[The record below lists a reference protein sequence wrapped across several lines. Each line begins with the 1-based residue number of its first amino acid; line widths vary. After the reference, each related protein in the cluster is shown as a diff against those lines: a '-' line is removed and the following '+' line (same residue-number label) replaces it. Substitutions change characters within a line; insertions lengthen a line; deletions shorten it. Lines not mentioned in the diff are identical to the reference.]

1 MPEQQ
6 PPDPL
11 VRPDVDLTDFPYMP
25 LDVRRLRDSGLAS
38 KVSGDAF
45 RAAVLLWCASWHQ
58 VPAAS
63 LPDDDEEL
71 ASLAGYGFGSGV
83 RDWRKIRAGALRGWV
98 KCSDGRLYH
107 GVVAEKA
114 NEAWTSKL
122 QHRHRRECER
132 LKKMGQRLD
141 IKPVYPSFEE
151 WIEHRARTGSD
162 RWPDPKCPEGQPSNV
177 PRDTPPESRG
187 TDPTCP
193 KNVPNPVPG
202 DSVSKGK
209 GEGEGRERERDTPSL
224 RSGASRAPAREPPG
238 PTLAG
243 QACRLMREAGAS
255 AVNPSDPRL
264 LQLLSQGVTP
274 QQLGDLVAELREAK
288 GPPKSAY
295 VLATMEGRL
304 RDAAAMPQH
313 PPGTAQR
320 ASERRSGSAYGDEML
335 RISAAIDEARGV
347 APTPETIDVEVR
359 RVG

>member
-1 MPEQQ
+1 VSEQQ
-6 PPDPL
+6 NPAPL
-11 VRPDVDLTDFPYMP
+11 VAADVDLTDFPYMP

-83 RDWRKIRAGALRGWV
+83 RDWRKIRVGALRGWV

-141 IKPVYPSFEE
+141 VKPVYPSFEE
-151 WIEHRARTGSD
+151 WVEYRERTGSD
-162 RWPDPKCPEGQPSNV
+162 RWPDPKCPEGQASHV
-177 PRDTPPESRG
+177 PGDIPNESRG
-187 TDPTCP
+187 TGPARPEDVPT
-193 KNVPNPVPG
+193 PVPG
-202 DSVSKGK
+202 DSVSKG
-209 GEGEGRERERDTPSL
+209 EGEGKGERRERETPSL
-224 RSGASRAPAREPPG
+224 RSGASREPARESPE
-238 PTLAG
+238 PTLSG
-243 QACRLMREAGAS
+243 QACRLMREAGVQR
-255 AVNPSDPRL
+255 VNPSDPKL
-264 LQLLSQGVTP
+264 AQLLLQGVTP
-274 QQLGDLVAELREAK
+274 QQLGDLARELRETKPDAHQ
-288 GPPKSAY
+288 PY
-295 VLATMEGRL
+295 VLAAMQGRL

-320 ASERRSGSAYGDEML
+320 AGQRPGSAFGDEID
-335 RISAAIDEARGV
+335 RISAAIDGRTKPAKPEPVTIEVEA
-347 APTPETIDVEVR
+347 R

>member
-141 IKPVYPSFEE
+141 VRPTYPSFEE
-151 WIEHRARTGSD
+151 WIEHRDRTGSD
-162 RWPDPKCPEGQPSNV
+162 RWPDPKRPEGHPSNV
-177 PRDTPPESRG
+177 PGDMPPESRG
-187 TDPTCP
+187 TDPARP
-193 KNVPNPVPG
+193 EDVPGPVPG
-202 DSVSKGK
+202 DSVSKG
-209 GEGEGRERERDTPSL
+209 EGEGKGKGKGKEKKEENPPNPP
-224 RSGASRAPAREPPG
+224 PA
-238 PTLAG
+238 A
-243 QACRLMREAGAS
+243 AAS
-255 AVNPSDPRL
+255 AVPLPDWLDLDSWAAWKRHRRAMRKPMTVDAERLAVRSLERLRTEGYPPRQVIENAIERGWQAL
-264 LQLLSQGVTP
+264 YAPKDGAGV
-274 QQLGDLVAELREAK
+274 
-288 GPPKSAY
+288 GPPR
-295 VLATMEGRL
+295 TGRETTEEHN
-304 RDAAAMPQH
+304 R
-313 PPGTAQR
+313 R
-320 ASERRSGSAYGDEML
+320 AFAEWMGE
-335 RISAAIDEARGV
+335 
-347 APTPETIDVEVR
+347 PTDDGRTIDA
-359 RVG
+359 